1 MNSRDKGKRGEREL
15 AKELQ
20 KYGYEARRGV
30 QYQGGPESPDVVC
43 PQLEAFHIEVKRTER
58 FQLYPALQQAHA
70 DAKDCQIPLVAHRKN
85 RHPWIVCLTLDDF
98 MSLLNDA

>member
-30 QYQGGPESPDVVC
+30 QYQGGSDSPDVVC

-70 DAKDCQIPLVAHRKN
+70 DAKNSQIPLVAHRKN
-85 RHPWIVCLTLDDF
+85 RQPWVVCLTLDDF
-98 MSLLNDA
+98 MALLDDT